1 MLLLNLFWKELKVMI
16 EIIILHTLEN
26 IKSKFLAVLPIKS
39 FVLMLNLVIQLF
51 FTGENVVYR
60 FIKGILKGYN
70 YCKKVIKKHF
80 NKNFVMSSEDEERFQ
95 SSNKCWIWDKLFD
108 VGDNKVRNYGYVTGR
123 YRGSAH

>member
-1 MLLLNLFWKELKVMI
+1 MI

-60 FIKGILKGYN
+60 FIKGILKGYD

-108 VGDNKVRNYGYVTGR
+108 VGDNKVRNYGYVTGK